1 MWILSVLREPEYFGF
16 WGDLNIKLEMN
27 VKYDEQT
34 SKHNTYW
41 GFLVTN
47 IELNILSIFHYH

>member
-1 MWILSVLREPEYFGF
+1 MFYFVKLSILAFG
-16 WGDLNIKLEMN
+16 GDLNIKLEMN